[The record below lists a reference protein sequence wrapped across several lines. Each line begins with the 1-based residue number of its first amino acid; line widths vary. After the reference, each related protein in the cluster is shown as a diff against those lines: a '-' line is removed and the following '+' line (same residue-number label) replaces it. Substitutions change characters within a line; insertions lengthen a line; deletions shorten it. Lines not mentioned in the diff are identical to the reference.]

1 MADWSALD
9 IFVDVARC
17 RSFSRAAELHGV
29 SQSAASQRV
38 SHLEKSLGVRLLDR
52 SVRPLVLTDA
62 GQVLMDGGIAVLAE
76 LQGLTRRVS
85 AMKESHH
92 QGKPPIRVRAIYSAG
107 IAWLGAVRSGFEAE
121 TGRRVE
127 VQYDAPAAVCSAME
141 RGLADVG
148 IVSFPGHLV
157 DASSAACDL
166 AWQPLRE
173 EVMCVVCPAGH
184 AWSREPSVSARH
196 LTHGTN
202 GTHAGV
208 EMLAFDTSLPVGA
221 AVRDYLAEHGVKPAI
236 ANTFDNLDTLKAA
249 VVGTGR
255 PAILPRRC
263 VQAEVASGQL
273 AAVALRPTLTRPIA
287 ALFKPEPT
295 QGKASRAKEPKPPAG
310 LKDFLAYLAKHA
322 EPEAAT
328 ATLPA
333 STATAA
339 PPAGTTRIAGA
350 A

>member
-62 GQVLMDGGIAVLAE
+62 GQVLMDGGSSVLAE
-76 LQGLTRRVS
+76 LQALTRRVS
-85 AMKESHH
+85 AMKDAISD
-92 QGKPPIRVRAIYSAG
+92 GKPPIRVRAIYSAG
-107 IAWLGAVRSGFEAE
+107 IAWLGAVRTGFMSE

-127 VQYDAPAAVCSAME
+127 VEYDAPAAVCSAMA
-141 RGLADVG
+141 RGLTDVG

-157 DASSAACDL
+157 DASNAAGDL
-166 AWQPLRE
+166 SWQPLRE

-196 LTHGTN
+196 LSAGTS
-202 GTHAGV
+202 AGV
-208 EMLAFDTSLPVGA
+208 EMLAFDAVLPVGA
-221 AVRDYLAEHGVKPAI
+221 AVRDYLAQHGVNPTI
-236 ANTFDNLDTLKAA
+236 VNTFDNLDTLKSA
-249 VVGTGR
+249 VQHTGR
-255 PAILPRRC
+255 PAILPKRC
-263 VQAEVASGQL
+263 VEAEIAAGQL
-273 AAVALRPTLTRPIA
+273 SAVALRPTLTRPIA

-295 QGKASRAKEPKPPAG
+295 HGKASRAKEAKPPAA
-310 LKDFLAYLAKHA
+310 LADFIAYLTKHA
-322 EPEAAT
+322 EPAAVIKAPLAPT
-328 ATLPA
+328 A
-333 STATAA
+333 
-339 PPAGTTRIAGA
+339 RIAGA